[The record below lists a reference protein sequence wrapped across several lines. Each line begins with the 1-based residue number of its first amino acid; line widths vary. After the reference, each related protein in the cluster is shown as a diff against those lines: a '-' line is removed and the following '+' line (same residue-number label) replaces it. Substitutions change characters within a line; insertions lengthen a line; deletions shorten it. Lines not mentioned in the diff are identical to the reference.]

1 MLRDTVNFLRRF
13 GYKNLKYRVLRVI
26 GKAKSKETGKQRSA
40 EPRCI
45 GHVTGDFSGALI
57 FAKET
62 TQENESQGRR

>member
-1 MLRDTVNFLRRF
+1 MLRGTVNFLGRI

-26 GKAKSKETGKQRSA
+26 GKAKSKETEKQQSA

-62 TQENESQGRR
+62 TQENESQGAR